1 VFKRSV
7 FAALAFVFIAAS
19 LSLANQSA
27 PRAAA
32 TSSEEAKRAVQ
43 SALAAMGGEARWRA
57 LKSVQVAGIGHVNAV
72 EQSERPEGPYIVS
85 YEQTSELIDFAG
97 ARMRRT
103 VESRDTQTTEW
114 AARTFIV
121 ANGVA
126 SALRGD
132 KAFPGSPLSVQEGE
146 LRIALGPERVL
157 LTALDATD
165 LRADGETVLQGTPQR
180 VFKFTWRDKPVTLFL
195 NAHSHLPT
203 AVETLS
209 AHPYELWS
217 VWGDVRTR
225 VYYSYWTLEAGGMRY
240 PRQWDTE
247 RNGLTRRTF
256 TAVNLK
262 LDPPAPAESLSISE
276 DVQKAFKARPSFT
289 FDTSPLGR
297 PGRPPHDT
305 APGVYSMPGSW
316 DVTLVRQADGIVIIE
331 APISSSYSA
340 KVLDEAAKHF
350 PGVPVKAVIS
360 TSDAW
365 PHFGGVREYVARG
378 IPVYALDLNR
388 PILERL
394 LAAPRTLNPDA
405 LARTPRKP
413 KFQIVSAK
421 TTIGTGANR
430 LELYPIRTETGERM
444 MMVYFPEH
452 RLLYGSDLLQKMPDG
467 SFFMPQY
474 VSEVMGAAEREKLAV
489 ERVFAMH
496 MDAMNWTDVGAAV
509 LKATAEPPASDAPK
523 E

>member
-1 VFKRSV
+1 MFKRSV
-7 FAALAFVFIAAS
+7 SLVLAFIFIAAS
-19 LSLANQSA
+19 LALAGQPV
-27 PRAAA
+27 PRAAS
-32 TSSEEAKRAVQ
+32 TSEEAKRLVG
-43 SALAAMGGEARWRA
+43 SALEAMGGEARWRA
-57 LKSVQVAGIGHVNAV
+57 LKSVGVEGIGHVNAV

-85 YEQTSELIDFAG
+85 YEQTNELIDLAG

-103 VESRDTQTTEW
+103 VESRDTQTTQW
-114 AARTFIV
+114 AARTYIV
-121 ANGVA
+121 ANGAA
-126 SALRGD
+126 SAVRGD
-132 KAFPGSPLSVQEGE
+132 KAFPGNPLSLQEAE

-157 LTALDATD
+157 LSALAAPD
-165 LRADGETVLQGTPQR
+165 LRAEGETVLQGTRQR
-180 VFKFTWRDKPVTLFL
+180 IVKFTWRDKPVTLFL
-195 NAHSHLPT
+195 NAQTHLPT

-225 VYYSYWTLEAGGMRY
+225 VYYSYWTLEAGGLRY

-247 RNGLTRRTF
+247 RNSLKWRTF
-256 TAVNLK
+256 TVINLK
-262 LDPPAPAESLSISE
+262 LNPPTPAESLGIAE
-276 DVQKAFKARPSFT
+276 DVQKAFKSRPLFT

-305 APGVYSMPGSW
+305 APGVYSMPGGW
-316 DVTLVRQADGIVIIE
+316 DVTLVRQADGLVVIE

-340 KVLDEAAKHF
+340 KVLDEAAKRF

-394 LAAPRTLNPDA
+394 LAAPRTLNPDT

-444 MMVYFPEH
+444 MMIYFPEH
-452 RLLYGSDLLQKMPDG
+452 RLLYGSDLLQKMPNG

-474 VSEVMGAAEREKLAV
+474 VSEVMSAAEREKLAV

-509 LKATAEPPASDAPK
+509 SKATAETPANDAPK

>member
-1 VFKRSV
+1 MFKRTV
-7 FAALAFVFIAAS
+7 FSAVTLVFIWASLAFAGQDARRAAS
-19 LSLANQSA
+19 TDA
-27 PRAAA
+27 
-32 TSSEEAKRAVQ
+32 EAKRAVEA
-43 SALAAMGGEARWRA
+43 ALTAMGGEARWRA
-57 LKSVQVAGIGHVNAV
+57 LKSVGVEGIGHVNAV

-85 YEQTSELIDFAG
+85 YEQTNDLIDLAG

-103 VESRDTQTTEW
+103 LESRDTQTTQW

-121 ANGVA
+121 ADGVA
-126 SALRGD
+126 SAVRGD
-132 KAFPGSPLSVQEGE
+132 KAAPGSPLSLQEGE
-146 LRIALGPERVL
+146 LRLALGPERVL
-157 LTALDATD
+157 LNALAAPD
-165 LRADGETVLQGTPQR
+165 LHADGEIVLQGTPQR
-180 VFKFTWRDKPVTLFL
+180 ILKFTWRDKPVTLFL
-195 NAHSHLPT
+195 NARTQLPT

-209 AHPYELWS
+209 AHPFELWS

-225 VYYSYWTLEAGGMRY
+225 VYYSYWTLEAGGLRY
-240 PRQWDTE
+240 PRQWDIE
-247 RNGLTRRTF
+247 RNNLKWRTF
-256 TAVNLK
+256 TVINLK
-262 LDPPAPAESLSISE
+262 LNPPAPNELLSISE
-276 DVQKAFKARPSFT
+276 DVKKAYRARPLLT

-297 PGRPPHDT
+297 PGRPPHET

-316 DVTLVRQADGIVIIE
+316 DVTLVRQTDGLVIIE

-340 KVLDEAAKHF
+340 KVLEEAAKRF

-421 TTIGTGANR
+421 TAIGAGANR
-430 LELYPIRTETGERM
+430 LELYPLRTETGERM
-444 MMVYFPEH
+444 MMIYFPEH
-452 RLLYGSDLLQKMPDG
+452 RLLYGSDLLQKMPNG
-467 SFFMPQY
+467 TFFMPQY
-474 VSEVMGAAEREKLAV
+474 VSEVMSAASRENLV
-489 ERVFAMH
+489 VDRVFAMH
-496 MDAMNWTDVGAAV
+496 MDAINWTDAGAAV
-509 LKATAEPPASDAPK
+509 SKATAETPASDAPR

>member
-1 VFKRSV
+1 
-7 FAALAFVFIAAS
+7 
-19 LSLANQSA
+19 
-27 PRAAA
+27 
-32 TSSEEAKRAVQ
+32 
-43 SALAAMGGEARWRA
+43 
-57 LKSVQVAGIGHVNAV
+57 
-72 EQSERPEGPYIVS
+72 
-85 YEQTSELIDFAG
+85 
-97 ARMRRT
+97 
-103 VESRDTQTTEW
+103 
-114 AARTFIV
+114 
-121 ANGVA
+121 
-126 SALRGD
+126 
-132 KAFPGSPLSVQEGE
+132 E
-146 LRIALGPERVL
+146 LRMALGPERVL
-157 LTALDATD
+157 LSALDAPD

-180 VFKFTWRDKPVTLFL
+180 VLKFTWRDKPVTLFL

-203 AVETLS
+203 AGETLS

-247 RNGLTRRTF
+247 RNGLKWRTF

>member
-1 VFKRSV
+1 MFKRSV
-7 FAALAFVFIAAS
+7 FSALAFILIAAPFS
-19 LSLANQSA
+19 LGGQTAR
-27 PRAAA
+27 RAAA
-32 TSSEEAKRAVQ
+32 ASEEAKRAVQ
-43 SALAAMGGEARWRA
+43 SALAAMGGESRWRA
-57 LKSVQVAGIGHVNAV
+57 LKSVQIEGIGHVNAV

-85 YEQTSELIDFAG
+85 YEQTSELIDLAG

-103 VESRDTQTTEW
+103 IESRDTQTTVW

-121 ANGVA
+121 ADGAA

-132 KAFPGSPLSVQEGE
+132 KAFPGSPLSLQQGE

-165 LRADGETVLQGTPQR
+165 LRAEGETVLQGTPQR
-180 VFKFTWRDKPVTLFL
+180 VLKFTWRTTPVTLFL
-195 NAHSHLPT
+195 NARTHLPT
-203 AVETLS
+203 AVETLM

-225 VYYSYWTLEAGGMRY
+225 VYYSYWTLEAGGLRY
-240 PRQWDTE
+240 PRQWDTV
-247 RNGLTRRTF
+247 RNDLPWRTF
-256 TAVNLK
+256 TAINLK
-262 LDPPAPAESLSISE
+262 LNPPVPGDSLSIAE
-276 DVQKAFKARPSFT
+276 DVRKAYKARPLLT
-289 FDTSPLGR
+289 LDTSPLGR

-316 DVTLVRQADGIVIIE
+316 DVTLVRQADGLVVIE
-331 APISSSYSA
+331 APISSSYSV
-340 KVLDEAAKHF
+340 KVLDEAAKRF
-350 PGVPVKAVIS
+350 PGVPVKAVVS

-365 PHFGGVREYVARG
+365 PHLGGVREYVARG

-405 LARTPRKP
+405 LAHSPRRA

-421 TTIGTGANR
+421 TTIGSGANR

-444 MMVYFPEH
+444 MMIYFPEH

-474 VSEVMGAAEREKLAV
+474 VSEVMSAAEREKLSV

-509 LKATAEPPASDAPK
+509 SKATAETHAGDAPK

>member
-1 VFKRSV
+1 MSKRSV
-7 FAALAFVFIAAS
+7 LSALAFLFLAAS
-19 LSLANQSA
+19 LAHANQSA

-32 TSSEEAKRAVQ
+32 AAPEEARRAVR

-57 LKSVQVAGIGHVNAV
+57 LKSVGVEGIGHVNAV

-85 YEQTSELIDFAG
+85 YEQTNDLIDLAG

-103 VESRDTQTTEW
+103 VESRDTQTTAW
-114 AARTFIV
+114 AGRTYIV

-126 SALRGD
+126 SAVRGD
-132 KAFPGSPLSVQEGE
+132 KAFPGSPLSLQEGE
-146 LRIALGPERVL
+146 LRLALGPERVL
-157 LTALDATD
+157 LTALDAAD
-165 LRADGETVLQGTPQR
+165 LRAEGETVLQGTPQR
-180 VFKFTWRDKPVTLFL
+180 VLKFTWRDKPVTLFL
-195 NAHSHLPT
+195 NANSHLPT
-203 AVETLS
+203 AVEILS

-225 VYYSYWTLEAGGMRY
+225 VYYSYWTLEAGGLRY

-247 RNGLTRRTF
+247 RNNLKWRTF
-256 TAVNLK
+256 TVINLK
-262 LDPPAPAESLSISE
+262 LNPPTPNESLSIAE
-276 DVQKAFKARPSFT
+276 DVQKAYRARPLFT
-289 FDTSPLGR
+289 LETSPLGR

-316 DVTLVRQADGIVIIE
+316 DVTLVRQADGIVVIE

-388 PILERL
+388 PIIERL
-394 LAAPRTLNPDA
+394 LAAPRTLNPDT
-405 LARTPRKP
+405 LARAPRKP

-421 TTIGTGANR
+421 TTVGTGANR
-430 LELYPIRTETGERM
+430 LELYPLRTETGERM
-444 MMVYFPEH
+444 MMIYFPEH
-452 RLLYGSDLLQKMPDG
+452 RLLYGSDLLQKMPNG

-474 VSEVMGAAEREKLAV
+474 VSEVMSAAEREKLSV

-509 LKATAEPPASDAPK
+509 SKATAETPAADAPK